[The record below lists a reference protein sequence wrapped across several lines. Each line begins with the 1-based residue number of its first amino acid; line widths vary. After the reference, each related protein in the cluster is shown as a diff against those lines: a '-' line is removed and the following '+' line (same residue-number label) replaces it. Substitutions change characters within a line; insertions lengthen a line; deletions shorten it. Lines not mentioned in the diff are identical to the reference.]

1 MTNEQAY
8 VEGFC
13 KAAEVMGV
21 DPTALVKRAQAVKAY
36 SKLGALL
43 SKARVGAKN
52 GGKRYLEL
60 LGGGRPRFIEQMR
73 QGLGIEHLG
82 GPVES
87 TKPLERLLGRL
98 RAGRSRIASRISRIK
113 GGPLENPADVLEAR
127 KALATQLGTGAGTAG
142 AGAGLYALLNG
153 DGNDGE

>member
-13 KAAEVMGV
+13 KAAEVLGV
-21 DPTALVKRAQAVKAY
+21 DPAALVKRAQAVKVY

-60 LGGGRPRFIEQMR
+60 LRGGNPETLDTGRQLLNGTLLNRLRMR
-73 QGLGIEHLG
+73 LGRTLGIRTAPEISK
-82 GPVES
+82 E
-87 TKPLERLLGRL
+87 L
-98 RAGRSRIASRISRIK
+98 RKS
-113 GGPLENPADVLEAR
+113 
-127 KALATQLGTGAGTAG
+127 LATQLGTGAGVAG
-142 AGAGLYALLNG
+142 AGAGLYALRGGG
-153 DGNDGE
+153 DGTD